1 MANKKKPARA
11 ANRRGT
17 AKKPQA
23 SAKFEADAYL
33 GGLSMRDSKGER
45 VSLQK
50 AAEAVKA
57 FAELWP
63 VGDFDCGPQEYDCMV
78 KELMQEIPAA
88 AQKVA
93 KAQDRQVPSL
103 RRTDSFGCGGGIRE
117 SAYREKRMRALPDR
131 ILDCG

>member
-1 MANKKKPARA
+1 M
-11 ANRRGT
+11 G
-17 AKKPQA
+17 
-23 SAKFEADAYL
+23 D
-33 GGLSMRDSKGER
+33 R

-93 KAQDRQVPSL
+93 KRKTVKCPSCGEQTHIGIAGVFEQVHIA
-103 RRTDSFGCGGGIRE
+103 RTECEHCRIEFLIVDDVPMTRE
-117 SAYREKRMRALPDR
+117 QYEKRN
-131 ILDCG
+131 